1 MGSLIEG
8 IRKEQIIGTAITTI
22 ADKGFINAPLSEIA
36 KEAGISK
43 GVISYYFKSK
53 DELVKKVMDKILSDS
68 KKYIDK
74 VVAGEKAASDKIT
87 AYINASFDYMEANKQ
102 HFDALVDLWGS
113 ITTHEE
119 RLNFNKRSYDPC
131 RHFIEEIIRAG
142 IKSGEFVSIDVH
154 LAASLIQAVIDGV
167 MIQWLFDEN
176 AINLKD
182 ARNEVVKLG
191 KAYLLR

>member
-1 MGSLIEG
+1 MGSLIED
-8 IRKEQIIGTAITTI
+8 IRKEQIISTAITTI
-22 ADKGFINAPLSEIA
+22 ADKGFINTPLSEIA

-68 KKYIDK
+68 KKYINK
-74 VVAGEKAASDKIT
+74 VVAGEKTASGKIT
-87 AYINASFDYMEANKQ
+87 AYISASFNYMEVNKQ

-113 ITTHEE
+113 ITAHEE
-119 RLNFNKRSYDPC
+119 KLNFNKKNYDPC

-142 IKSGEFVSIDVH
+142 IKSGEFVSIDVR

-182 ARNEVVKLG
+182 ARDEVAKVW
-191 KAYLLR
+191 KAYFFK

>member
-1 MGSLIEG
+1 VGSLIED
-8 IRKEQIIGTAITTI
+8 IRKEQIINTAITTI
-22 ADKGFINAPLSEIA
+22 ADKGYINAPLSEIA

-74 VVAGEKAASDKIT
+74 VVVGEKTSSDKII
-87 AYINASFDYMEANKQ
+87 AYIKASFDYINANRQ

-119 RLNFNKRSYDPC
+119 RLNFNKKSYDPC
-131 RHFIEEIIRAG
+131 RNVLEKIIRAG
-142 IKSGEFVSIDVH
+142 IKSGEFADINVH

-182 ARNEVVKLG
+182 ARDEVVKLG